1 MAPSNTPL
9 RTMAAL
15 AAMAGSSLI
24 ASPAFA
30 VITAS
35 GSFTGTPQSLDYV
48 ATVSIDRAFL
58 GAKLYLVMQHG
69 PNVFL
74 LTRDRGFV
82 LYTGGEIPEYKRI
95 DQTEDIIPLMNFNV
109 SAVPGAPI
117 HVGYGVDAWDMIN
130 NGRYKTVNITP
141 PSNGPLPSLPNPYA
155 ANSGEYQCID
165 KYYTPMP
172 GPVSAWINADTA
184 VVDTFRLSG
193 IPSTHYNVRFGPK
206 FGPVAREPEYAR
218 AYHNG
223 VDTYPQK
230 IVLVDSTLKGN
241 YPLVIMYQRERYGTQ
256 TIYWCK
262 K

>member
-1 MAPSNTPL
+1 MAPSKTTLP
-9 RTMAAL
+9 TMAAL
-15 AAMAGSSLI
+15 AAMVGSSLFT
-24 ASPAFA
+24 SPALA

-82 LYTGGEIPEYKRI
+82 LYTGGEIPEYKTI
-95 DQTEDIIPLMNFNV
+95 NQTEDIIPLLNWNV
-109 SAVPGAPI
+109 SALPDAAI
-117 HVGYGVDAWDMIN
+117 HVGYGVDGWDMVN

-141 PSNGPLPSLPNPYA
+141 PSSGPLPTEPNPYA

-165 KYYTPMP
+165 RSYNPMP

-184 VVDTFRLSG
+184 VVDTSRLPG
-193 IPSTHYNVRFGPK
+193 TQSTHFNVRFGPK
-206 FGPVAREPEYAR
+206 FGIVAREPEPHR
-218 AYHNG
+218 AYYNG
-223 VDTYPQK
+223 MDTYPQK
-230 IVLVDSTLKGN
+230 IVLVDPTLKGN
-241 YPLVIMYQRERYGTQ
+241 YPLVIFYQRERYGATA
-256 TIYWCK
+256 IYWCK